1 MSSTEQKV
9 YFDKNGIVLE
19 CVDEEQE
26 TPAEGESSDGTAS
39 DGTSADGSLTSEPLA
54 SESVSSDGT
63 ASESSTSDG
72 ALSADTIKSARVT
85 TTDFQ
90 PTLSDVPLVTG
101 LTFDYVTVNKQLPV
115 EKPAVF
121 RTMLA
126 LTRMTEKYNITP
138 DSVEFNENSEI
149 ILHYYDTVRI
159 LLGTDTALEEK
170 MTRVAAILSE
180 PFRSF
185 RRTPYG
191 GLQGRRQQLC
201 LLERCIRGKESRQKK
216 RNNPEF
222 FMKYEKNS

>member
-1 MSSTEQKV
+1 M
-9 YFDKNGIVLE
+9 
-19 CVDEEQE
+19 
-26 TPAEGESSDGTAS
+26 
-39 DGTSADGSLTSEPLA
+39 
-54 SESVSSDGT
+54 
-63 ASESSTSDG
+63 
-72 ALSADTIKSARVT
+72 
-85 TTDFQ
+85 
-90 PTLSDVPLVTG
+90 
-101 LTFDYVTVNKQLPV
+101 TVNEQLPV

-159 LLGTDTALEEK
+159 LLGTVRRKDDA
-170 MTRVAAILSE
+170 RSSNPAE